1 MSARTDFRRLPEN
14 RWRAMLREL
23 ADSQQLDNPFFRVH
37 DGLAGP
43 ETQIAGRSL
52 LNFASYDYLSL
63 NGHPDVVEATIAA
76 IRRFGTTVSA
86 SRLVSG
92 ERPFHQTL
100 ERKLADLYGVDDAVV
115 MVSGHATNV
124 SVIGQLLGP
133 QDLLVHDELIHN
145 SIIVGGQLARAT
157 RLSFKHNN
165 LDDLRKVLKG
175 ARSKHRRCC
184 IAVEGLYSMDG
195 DTVDLAALVKLKTEF
210 DAWLMVDEAHALGV
224 LGATGRGTAEA
235 QGVAGTDVDIWMGT
249 LSKTL
254 VSSGGYIAG
263 SSGLVDFVKAAAPGF
278 VYSVGLSPPSVASA
292 DAALDVML
300 REPQRVERLRRNSVL
315 MQQLVREAGLD
326 VGSSDAAAIVPVRVG
341 DSVRATAWANKLFEA
356 GVNVLP
362 IVYPAVPYDGAI
374 LRFFVN
380 SNHTEDQIRQ
390 AVAALRATYE
400 QVRNLAVPSWQGL
413 VKFAGP

>member
-14 RWRAMLREL
+14 RWRSMLREL

-76 IRRFGTTVSA
+76 IRHFGTTVSA

-124 SVIGQLLGP
+124 SVVGQLLGP